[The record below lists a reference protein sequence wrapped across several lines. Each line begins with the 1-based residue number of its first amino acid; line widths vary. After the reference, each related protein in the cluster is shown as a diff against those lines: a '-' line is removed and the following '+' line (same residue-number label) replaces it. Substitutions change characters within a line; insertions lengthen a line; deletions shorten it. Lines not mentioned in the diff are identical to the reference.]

1 MTEKTCCFETGLLKL
16 KLVSLRMFISYN
28 FINTSSYNSQLS
40 KALLQICHDSTTFP
54 ESSCWH
60 TSQTNHWTSETLSS
74 TWTPEFTEPNET
86 VCDLKQNHFGSCGF
100 TENPQ
105 GKPTPQK
112 WAKAPPQLLLWPCLI
127 LFFKL
132 FGACGEYEMDASG
145 KLPLGQR
152 IYVFIEHAHHKF
164 SWLHTGS
171 DQAGAK
177 CRTGTSLIFH
187 FFSLGPPFW
196 QTLVL
201 LRIDEPSQTNQRRHL
216 ATAPCKW
223 TNRINLSAG
232 CA

>member
-1 MTEKTCCFETGLLKL
+1 MT
-16 KLVSLRMFISYN
+16 
-28 FINTSSYNSQLS
+28 
-40 KALLQICHDSTTFP
+40 
-54 ESSCWH
+54 
-60 TSQTNHWTSETLSS
+60 ETLSS

-100 TENPQ
+100 TDNPQ
-105 GKPTPQK
+105 GKTTPQRK
-112 WAKAPPQLLLWPCLI
+112 RAKAPPQLLLWPCLI

-132 FGACGEYEMDASG
+132 FCACGEYELDASG
-145 KLPLGQR
+145 RLPLGQR
-152 IYVFIEHAHHKF
+152 VYVFIEHAHHKF
-164 SWLHTGS
+164 SWLLDVKCFTRTGS
-171 DQAGAK
+171 DQAGTK
-177 CRTGTSLIFH
+177 CRTCPIFH

-232 CA
+232 CE